1 LKQAYTWRLQHNA
14 AAKFLSE
21 ILPFL
26 VVKRQ
31 QAEAAILFNQIK
43 PGQGNKWN
51 EQSKLQA
58 NELIEKIK
66 KCNKK
71 GVEIN
76 G

>member
-1 LKQAYTWRLQHNA
+1 
-14 AAKFLSE
+14 
-21 ILPFL
+21 LPFL